1 MTAEPSATRFH
12 FISGLP
18 RSGSTLLAALLR
30 QNPRFYA
37 RMSSPVARL
46 FQMLLSG
53 MSDEGSQTIGDAQ
66 RARVLEGL
74 FHNYYADIGR
84 PVVFDTNRL
93 WTARLP
99 ALLAVY
105 PQARI
110 VCMVRNVAAI
120 MDSVER
126 LLRVNPFAR
135 SRLFS
140 DENERATVY
149 SRTEALASRH
159 RLVGSAWTSLK
170 EAYYGPQAASLLLVE
185 YGYLTQAPA
194 RTLSLIYQVLEEVPF
209 VHDFENVAYD
219 EPEFDAELATPGLH
233 RVGRVVRFEPRRM
246 SLPPDLVERYAQ
258 LSFWNDPTP
267 SLANLIAPRSPALLS
282 TAPADLTDQENV
294 P

>member
-1 MTAEPSATRFH
+1 MRFH

-30 QNPRFYA
+30 QNPRFHA

-46 FQMLLSG
+46 FQMLLAG
-53 MSDEGSQTIGDAQ
+53 MSEEGAHAIGDTQ

-74 FHNYYADIGR
+74 FHNYYADIDR

-99 ALLAVY
+99 ALLAIY

-110 VCMVRNVAAI
+110 VCMVRNVAWI
-120 MDSVER
+120 MDSIER
-126 LLRVNPFAR
+126 LIRANPFAR
-135 SRLFS
+135 SRLFG

-185 YGYLTQAPA
+185 YGYLTRAPA
-194 RTLSLIYQVLEEVPF
+194 RTLSLIYDFLGEPAF
-209 VHDFENVAYD
+209 AHDFENIDYD
-219 EPEFDAELATPGLH
+219 EAEFDAALATPGLH
-233 RVGRVVRFEPRRM
+233 RVGRVVKFQQRRM
-246 SLPPDLVERYAQ
+246 SLPPDLVERYAA
-258 LSFWNDPTP
+258 LSFWSDPAP
-267 SLANLIAPRSPALLS
+267 SLANLIAPRTAAPTALTS
-282 TAPADLTDQENV
+282 QETAA
-294 P
+294 

>member
-1 MTAEPSATRFH
+1 MTDTPRRFH

-30 QNPRFYA
+30 QNPRFHA
-37 RMSSPVARL
+37 RMSTPVARL
-46 FQMLLSG
+46 FQMLLTG
-53 MSDEGSQTIGDAQ
+53 MSEEGAQAIGDAQ
-66 RARVLEGL
+66 RARVLQGL
-74 FHNYYADIGR
+74 FDTYYAEIGR

-99 ALLAVY
+99 ALLAIY
-105 PQARI
+105 PEAKL
-110 VCMVRNVAAI
+110 VCMVRNVAGI
-120 MDSVER
+120 MDSIER
-126 LLRVNPFAR
+126 LIRANPFAR
-135 SRLFS
+135 SRLFG
-140 DENERATVY
+140 DEAERATVY

-194 RTLSLIYQVLEEVPF
+194 RTLSLIYQFLDEPAFDHDLENLE
-209 VHDFENVAYD
+209 YD

-233 RVGRVVRFEPRRM
+233 RVSRVVRFEPRRTC
-246 SLPPDLVERYAQ
+246 LPPDLVERYSL
-258 LSFWNDPTP
+258 LSFWSDPAP
-267 SLANLIAPRSPALLS
+267 SLANLIAPRPPAS
-282 TAPADLTDQENV
+282 ATAVQETG